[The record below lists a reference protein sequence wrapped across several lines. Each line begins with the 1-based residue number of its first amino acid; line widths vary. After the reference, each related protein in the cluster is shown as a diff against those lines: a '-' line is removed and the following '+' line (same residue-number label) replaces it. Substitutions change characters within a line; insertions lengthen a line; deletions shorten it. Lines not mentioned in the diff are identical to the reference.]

1 MKSLI
6 EKYLR
11 NKSQSKSI
19 FTALMRSR
27 SLTKALPP
35 HLFVEKIMKAYDNGY
50 SDKDRSVHGKVFE
63 FVIGEVLAQ
72 NKIGPLY
79 FQAELHYVPLA
90 KFDWLLYHPETPVSI
105 SCKTSPREKWKQ
117 AAYEG
122 QNLKKVYPQAVNYL
136 VILEDLSNSEE
147 KIKKSAHAIDH
158 FVIATDQS
166 FSKAINEIKKIKF
179 EEAQNISPIA
189 DGISIPKI

>member
-1 MKSLI
+1 MESLI
-6 EKYLR
+6 EKYLV

-19 FTALMRSR
+19 FTALMQSK
-27 SLTKALPP
+27 SLTKSLPP
-35 HLFVEKIMKAYDNGY
+35 HLFVEEIMEAYNDGY
-50 SDKDRSVHGKVFE
+50 GDKDRSIHGKVFE

-72 NKIGPLY
+72 KKIGPLY

-90 KFDWLLYHPETPVSI
+90 TFDWLLYHPATPVSI

-122 QNLKKVYPQAVNYL
+122 QSLKRVYPQAVNYL
-136 VILEDLSNSEE
+136 VILEEVPDSEE

-158 FVIATDQS
+158 FVIATDPS
-166 FSKAINEIKKIKF
+166 FTKAINRIKKIKF

-189 DGISIPKI
+189 DGILIPKI